1 MSIKVFGPYSP
12 VKSAPSGSTIF
23 FVAGQVG
30 VDENGSAPESFED
43 QFELVIK
50 NIGKVLSSQNLSL
63 SNIINLRVYLTDMA
77 DFINLNQLFEKHFVG
92 ISPSRECVGVQA
104 LPPVAKNGVRLKVEI
119 SAVACDTI

>member
-1 MSIKVFGPYSP
+1 MSNQRKVFGPYSSIR
-12 VKSAPSGSTIF
+12 KAEGLY

-30 VDENGSAPESFED
+30 VDENGNAPESFED

-50 NIGKVLSSQNLSL
+50 NLDKVLESQNLSL

-77 DFINLNQLFEKHFVG
+77 DFIKLNQLFEKHFIG

-104 LPPVAKNGVRLKVEI
+104 LPPVAKNGTKLKVEI

>member
-1 MSIKVFGPYSP
+1 MSNQPKVFGPYSSIR
-12 VKSAPSGSTIF
+12 KAEGLY

-30 VDENGSAPESFED
+30 VDENGNAPESFED

-50 NIGKVLSSQNLSL
+50 NLDKVLESQNLSL
-63 SNIINLRVYLTDMA
+63 SNIINLRV
-77 DFINLNQLFEKHFVG
+77 FEKHFIG

-104 LPPVAKNGVRLKVEI
+104 LPPVAKNGTKLKVEI